1 MLTTKQFATLL
12 IMAILSG
19 AFSSF
24 LVIGIFSHDL
34 AFAAISL
41 LLLIGVFVAGIYAA
55 RSPKNR
61 TSDTKIEGKISPE
74 FEDK

>member
-34 AFAAISL
+34 AFAATSL

-61 TSDTKIEGKISPE
+61 TSDIKIEGKISPE